1 MATKTHKHI
10 SGRGFGPATIITAF
24 VLYGLTAFAAIYVGT
39 IAIMPQGAILCV
51 ALFVLATWALRVFL
65 RHPGRSVESYDD
77 DDYDDNASL

>member
-1 MATKTHKHI
+1 MVTKPHKH
-10 SGRGFGPATIITAF
+10 RFGPVTIVTAF

-65 RHPGRSVESYDD
+65 RQPRRAVERYDD
-77 DDYDDNASL
+77 DDFDNDFDNDASL